1 MSTDLDPG
9 TAARICPPLRDYGNL
24 WTMACDFPKIWGYE
38 DRVDKL
44 RTHFYK
50 AERRSFVLLGKSG
63 VGKTSVLQALF
74 RELVQEGWSILETSS
89 TEMTRG
95 AIHVGEWET
104 RLMNLME
111 VGAASK
117 RIVLYVTDIQ
127 NLKGTGTSLKNDANM
142 ADAITRFL
150 ERGDVVVIA
159 ESTHEAYRRGVEVHP
174 GLKRALTPFQL
185 EPPKPEDVRKLIHY
199 AFEGMQ
205 VRALEETGCR
215 LELSATTVSSL
226 EQLGGIYFSGT
237 AQPGASIDL
246 LRHVVELRLEELKKK
261 GSRGDTVLLEQAD
274 IVAALHRISG
284 LPLYLLDDNVP
295 LDLKETRKFFES
307 RVVGQNEALT
317 TLIDLITLIKAG
329 LSDPGKP
336 MGILL
341 FAGPTGVGK
350 TEVAK
355 ALAEFLFG
363 SADRMIRCDMSEYK
377 DYYSYEK
384 FIGRSE
390 SSGRENDTGSL
401 VSRVRRQPF
410 SIILLDEVEKAN
422 PNIFDILLQAF
433 DDGRLT
439 DPNGNT
445 TNLTQ
450 TIIIMTSNLGSDL
463 SRPMPVG
470 FDREAPD
477 SGELVDA
484 ALRQFFRP
492 EFLNR
497 IDHIIRFRPL
507 QRAHIRTLAKRELG
521 KALLRNGL
529 IRRELRVSVE
539 PAVHDLLALKGYD
552 EKYGARPLRRQ
563 VERLAVLPVAREI
576 IGLSGANRGSL
587 IHLGVVGDTIKVSL
601 LQDRQ
606 TRTAQKMINGISVVD
621 PVDGSKSRVAVSQIA
636 EDLEA
641 FTASIASLQSR
652 YEEEDL
658 DGRKTRL
665 VEQSSRADFWDDQDT
680 ARQIL
685 GEIYRLERLSGAI
698 RKAAHSHEKLA
709 RECEHLSRQPEEG
722 RLRRLALDLA
732 AARNHANLAAY
743 ALECRDAEDRRDA
756 YIAIRLVDE
765 SSTLD
770 PVFRLAESYRQW
782 AERKDYSFRIIHEE
796 EVSSDCLKE
805 LVIELGGPAAFGI
818 FKFEEGEHEFVEDS
832 RERTAG
838 RNCFVSVRVLGI
850 TPAKEKFEPETK
862 ISSMDRPSRFGR
874 KIRSSLAATDPCS
887 GRSVV
892 IESTLRGEELIE
904 SGAGLLKAELD
915 CSRVVLDRKGAGIV
929 RRYVMS
935 PVVEI
940 KDRRVPSVKIQP
952 RDFWRGEL
960 DELLQAGVSIGD

>member
-1 MSTDLDPG
+1 MSTDPEPPIDSRL
-9 TAARICPPLRDYGNL
+9 RPPLEGYG
-24 WTMACDFPKIWGYE
+24 TVRTKVEEFPEIRGYE
-38 DRVDKL
+38 DRVTKL
-44 RTHFYK
+44 KSHFYK

-63 VGKTSVLQALF
+63 AGKTAVLHSLF
-74 RELVQEGWSILETSS
+74 RELVQDGWRILETSS
-89 TEMTRG
+89 SEMTRG
-95 AIHVGEWET
+95 AVYVGEWET
-104 RLMNLME
+104 RLINLME

-117 RIVLYVTDIQ
+117 RVILYVTDLH
-127 NLKGTGTSLKNDANM
+127 NLKGTGTSRKSDANM

-150 ERGDVVVIA
+150 ERGDVVVIG
-159 ESTHEAYRRGVEVHP
+159 ECTPDAYRRGVDPHP
-174 GLKRALTPFQL
+174 GLKRTLTPFQL
-185 EPPKPEDVRKLIHY
+185 EPAKPEDVRKLIHH
-199 AFEGMQ
+199 AFEAMQ
-205 VRALEETGCR
+205 TRTMEEMGCH

-237 AQPGASIDL
+237 VQPGASIDL
-246 LRHVVELRLEELKKK
+246 LRNVVELRLEALKKTD
-261 GSRGDTVLLEQAD
+261 SRGTTVPLEQAD

-284 LPLYLLDDNVP
+284 LPLYLLDDNIP

-307 RVVGQNEALT
+307 RVVGQDEALT

-336 MGILL
+336 SGILL

-377 DYYSYEK
+377 DYHSYEK

-390 SSGRENDTGSL
+390 KENDTGSL
-401 VSRVRRQPF
+401 VSQVRRQPF

-422 PNIFDILLQAF
+422 PNIFDILLQAL

-445 TNLTQ
+445 TDLTQ

-477 SGELVDA
+477 SGELVEA
-484 ALRQFFRP
+484 ALRQYFRP

-529 IRRELRVSVE
+529 MRRELRVSVE

-563 VERLAVLPVAREI
+563 VEKLAVLPVAREI
-576 IGLSGANRGSL
+576 IGLSGKNRGSL
-587 IHLGVVGDTIKVSL
+587 IQLDVVDDTIKVTL
-601 LQDRQ
+601 LEDRQ

-636 EDLEA
+636 EDLAA
-641 FTASIASLQSR
+641 FAATIASLRSQ
-652 YEEEDL
+652 YEEEEL
-658 DGRKTRL
+658 DVRKTRL
-665 VEQSSRADFWDDQDT
+665 VEESSRADFWDDQDS
-680 ARQIL
+680 ARQTL
-685 GEIYRLERLSGAI
+685 GEIYRRERLSGAI
-698 RKAAHSHEKLA
+698 REAERSHETLA
-709 RECEHLSRQPEEG
+709 GIGEHLSRQPEEG
-722 RLRRLALDLA
+722 RLRKLALDLA
-732 AARNHANLAAY
+732 AARNHANLVVY
-743 ALECRDAEDRRDA
+743 ALKCREAEDRRDA
-756 YIAIRLVDE
+756 FIAIRLVDE

-770 PVFRLAESYRQW
+770 PVFQLAESYRQW
-782 AERKDYSFRIIHEE
+782 AERKDYSFRIVHEE
-796 EVSSDCLKE
+796 EVSPNCLKE
-805 LVIELGGPAAFGI
+805 VVIELGGPAAFGI
-818 FKFEEGEHEFVEDS
+818 FKFEEGEHEFVED
-832 RERTAG
+832 RKDRTPG
-838 RNCFVSVRVLGI
+838 KNCFVSVRVLGI

-862 ISSMDRPSRFGR
+862 VSALNRPSRFGG
-874 KIRSSLAATDPCS
+874 KIRSSLASTDPES
-887 GRSVV
+887 GRSIV
-892 IESTLRGEELIE
+892 IESTLKGEELIE
-904 SGAGLLKAELD
+904 SGAGLLKAEID
-915 CSRVVLDRKGAGIV
+915 SSKAAPDRESEGII

-935 PVVEI
+935 PVAEI
-940 KDRRVPSVKIQP
+940 KDRRVPSVSIQP

-960 DELLQAGVSIGD
+960 DELLQAGVMIED